1 MSFEE
6 AALAVKLIQPTLA
19 IPMHYGSIA
28 GTVEEANEFVR
39 LVEEEGFHAKVLKKI

>member
-1 MSFEE
+1 MSYEE

-28 GTVEEANEFVR
+28 GTIEDANEFVR
-39 LVEEEGFHAKVLKKI
+39 LCEEEGFHAKILEKL